1 MKIGSK
7 KKIMCNLVLPLLFV
21 FVLTGCAKCIST
33 ETSTV
38 KVKVTDK
45 YYKAA
50 HTTMYYNPA
59 ACTYYTLRDPAV
71 YEITV
76 EYDGKKYEFSGR
88 DTYDKYSKRIGE
100 YVNGTLR
107 TKKYDNGKTIR
118 YIVDLE

>member
-33 ETSTV
+33 ETST
-38 KVKVTDK
+38 
-45 YYKAA
+45 A

-76 EYDGKKYEFSGR
+76 EYDGRKYEFSGR

-100 YVNGTLR
+100 YINGTLR

>member
-1 MKIGSK
+1 MKIGAK
-7 KKIMCNLVLPLLFV
+7 KKILHNLVLPLLFAC
-21 FVLTGCAKCIST
+21 VLTGCAKCIST

-38 KVKVTDK
+38 KVKVTDE

-50 HTTMYYNPA
+50 HTTMFYNPA
-59 ACTYYTLRDPAV
+59 AHTYQTLRHPAV

-76 EYDGKKYEFSGR
+76 EYDGRKYEFSGR

-107 TKKYDNGKTIR
+107 TKKYDNGKTIC